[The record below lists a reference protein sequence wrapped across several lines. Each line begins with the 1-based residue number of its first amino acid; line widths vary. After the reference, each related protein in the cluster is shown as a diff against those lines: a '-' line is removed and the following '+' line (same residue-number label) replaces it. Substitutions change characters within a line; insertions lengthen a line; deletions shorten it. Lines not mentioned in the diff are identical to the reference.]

1 MPEKKEKVFLLSAN
15 NSFCFFLGVLKPAVE
30 SSFGLDHNYIEEDE
44 IRLFFLQLSQR
55 LATIRSSSSSCR
67 ETKLFSFV
75 LFISIENLFVLHCE
89 VFLFLLLSLFVL
101 GLEMIY
107 FSQHSS
113 DSNAQINRQKIVFT
127 VLLNL
132 PLIGELIAAL
142 LFVFN
147 LKD

>member
-1 MPEKKEKVFLLSAN
+1 
-15 NSFCFFLGVLKPAVE
+15 
-30 SSFGLDHNYIEEDE
+30 
-44 IRLFFLQLSQR
+44 
-55 LATIRSSSSSCR
+55 
-67 ETKLFSFV
+67 
-75 LFISIENLFVLHCE
+75 
-89 VFLFLLLSLFVL
+89 
-101 GLEMIY
+101 MIY

-147 LKD
+147 LRD